1 MNQLSH
7 RAAQA
12 SLGGG
17 KLGRVGAVFAGI
29 ILTVAML
36 GTAEAQ
42 ENSQVD
48 SVKAGFIA
56 EARAAHLS
64 SVEASALQAKVDS
77 FMAGVKATQVAPNL
91 INLADGGT
99 IYVAVP
105 GEAHFRDLTPGDN
118 EITYDPCGGG
128 SADSGYFCAY
138 ESPYFGG
145 SSIPMYACHTYNIPF
160 YGGGSWDNNQ
170 STGTRARMF
179 SGYNN
184 AGTLVY
190 TTPGARS
197 YDTYGDWTPV
207 GSVINC

>member
-1 MNQLSH
+1 MW
-7 RAAQA
+7 
-12 SLGGG
+12 
-17 KLGRVGAVFAGI
+17 RVVAVFAGI
-29 ILTVAML
+29 ILAVATL

-42 ENSQVD
+42 ETSQVD

-64 SVEASALQAKVDS
+64 SVKANELQAKVDA
-77 FMAGVKATQVAPNL
+77 FMKGVKATQVAPNL

-99 IYVAVP
+99 VYVAVP

-118 EITYDPCGGG
+118 EITYDPCGGN
-128 SADSGYFCAY
+128 SADFGYFCAY
-138 ESPYFGG
+138 EFPYFGG
-145 SSIPMYACHTYNIPF
+145 SSIPMYACHSYNIPF
-160 YGGGSWDNNQ
+160 YGEGSWDNNQ
-170 STGTRARMF
+170 SAGTRARMY
-179 SGYNN
+179 SGYNS

-207 GSVINC
+207 GSVVNC